1 MADLR
6 GAFKA
11 NPTHF
16 IRRVKELLCETA
28 RDRLLATPN
37 DQKPCKKF
45 SQIAASAQKLD
56 SLLPK
61 HTF

>member
-11 NPTHF
+11 NPARF
-16 IRRVKELLCETA
+16 IRGVKELLCKTA
-28 RDRLLATPN
+28 PGPPVGNPN

-45 SQIAASAQKLD
+45 SQIAASA
-56 SLLPK
+56 
-61 HTF
+61 